1 MDILLDQA
9 SGREPTP
16 EEAEAAYEKFVWDN
30 LKRNYAG
37 NFLHGMLGMTG
48 FRLVNAPT
56 FLPAYL
62 HTLAGAVPGADAIVG
77 LGLALQQAGGILS
90 PIFGATQIE
99 HRKKLLP
106 VAQWVGMGMR
116 VPILGIALAG
126 WFLPAHIQLPIIV
139 ALLFMM
145 GAFSGMQRV
154 AFQTLL
160 AKVIPVSLRGRL
172 QAWRNVTGGV
182 IAATLAY
189 FAGKLLI
196 EKNVLGNGY
205 ATTFLLAFVLT
216 SLGLSALA
224 IMLREPI
231 PPKVRERVKFSER
244 VKDFPALL
252 REDIGFRNYTILI
265 VLAATAR
272 MAMPFYI
279 LYAGKTIHLSGANV
293 GLLSLAFLGADT
305 VSNILWG
312 YVGDKTGFRAVTMG
326 ALALWIAATALL
338 MNSTDM
344 VPIFIAFVG
353 LGASGAGYQMAS
365 STMVLEFG
373 AREDM
378 PMRLALTGTA
388 EQAMGAIG
396 PLAGGLIA
404 TLLGYKALFIV
415 SMVFLCAAL
424 ALLWFRIEEPRNR
437 RLRME
442 SAQSVEAGGQPPL
455 PQEELPTAPPR
466 TRLTALLRDM
476 GHEASDG
483 VRLSNAEI
491 ADALEEILERM
502 EKDKVPKKE

>member
-1 MDILLDQA
+1 MDQSSRA
-9 SGREPTP
+9 EPTQTP

-30 LKRNYAG
+30 LKRNYIG
-37 NFLHGMLGMTG
+37 NYLHGMLGMTG

-116 VPILGIALAG
+116 IPILGIALVG
-126 WFLPAHIQLPIIV
+126 WFLPPHIQLPIIV

-205 ATTFLLAFVLT
+205 STTFLLAFVLT

-224 IMLREPI
+224 ILLRAPI
-231 PPKVRERVKFSER
+231 PPTVRPRVQFKERI
-244 VKDFPALL
+244 KDFPALL
-252 REDIGFRNYTILI
+252 KEDVGFRNYTILI

-305 VSNILWG
+305 VSNIAWG
-312 YVGDKTGFRAVTMG
+312 YLGDKAGFRAVTMG
-326 ALALWIAATALL
+326 ALAIWIAATALL
-338 MNSTDM
+338 MNSTAM

-373 AREDM
+373 TREEM

-388 EQAMGAIG
+388 EQAMGALG
-396 PLAGGLIA
+396 PLLGGVIA
-404 TLLGYKALFIV
+404 TVLGYQALFTV
-415 SMVFLCAAL
+415 SIVFLVAAL
-424 ALLWFRIEEPRNR
+424 ALLYFRIEEPRNR
-437 RLRME
+437 RLARE
-442 SAQSVEAGGQPPL
+442 AVQAVEAGGQPL
-455 PQEELPTAPPR
+455 EQEELPAEAPPR
-466 TRLTALLRDM
+466 TRLTSLLREI
-476 GHEASDG
+476 GHEAADG
-483 VRLSNAEI
+483 VKLSNAEL

-502 EKDKVPKKE
+502 ERERVPKKE